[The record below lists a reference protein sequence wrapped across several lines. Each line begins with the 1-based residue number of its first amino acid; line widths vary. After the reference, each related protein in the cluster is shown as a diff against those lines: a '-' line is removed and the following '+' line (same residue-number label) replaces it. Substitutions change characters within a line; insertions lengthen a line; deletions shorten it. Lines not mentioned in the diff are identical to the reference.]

1 MSVNLW
7 AGGAALGRRR
17 AAFRRRAGTLA
28 MLSLAGLLPAACG
41 GMPATPFAGPD
52 PADPSTRVPAVGYQ
66 STIGSYTRQRPVDP
80 APWLE
85 QNERVAPPSG
95 Q

>member
-1 MSVNLW
+1 
-7 AGGAALGRRR
+7 
-17 AAFRRRAGTLA
+17 

-85 QNERVAPPSG
+85 QNQRVAPSPER
-95 Q
+95 